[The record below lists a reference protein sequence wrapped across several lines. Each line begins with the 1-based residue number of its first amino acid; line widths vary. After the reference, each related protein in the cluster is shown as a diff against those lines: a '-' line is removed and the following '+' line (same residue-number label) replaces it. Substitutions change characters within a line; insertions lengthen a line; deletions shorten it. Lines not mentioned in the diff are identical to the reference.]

1 MYLSLFI
8 SAFAAATILP
18 AQSEALLAYQ
28 VSISPD
34 AVVQLVAIATL
45 GNVLGATF
53 NWWLG
58 RLTENLRATKWFPV
72 NQKTAPQSRAILWTL
87 WSLFFVVKLG
97 TNYWRSNYGS
107 RRNIARATFVL
118 CTASDCCKVRSL
130 CSCRG
135 TCSLSSLIV
144 WMVAIYIPFI
154 IANCSVTAP
163 HQCRIYRTYVAV

>member
-34 AVVQLVAIATL
+34 AVVQLVAVATL

-58 RLTENLRATKWFPV
+58 RLTENLRAKKWFPV
-72 NQKTAPQSRAILWTL
+72 NEKQLQKAERFYGRYGRYSLLLSWVPIIGDPITLVAGILREPLLSFVLLVTIAKCARYV
-87 WSLFFVVKLG
+87 FVVGL
-97 TNYWRSNYGS
+97 
-107 RRNIARATFVL
+107 AAFL
-118 CTASDCCKVRSL
+118 L
-130 CSCRG
+130 
-135 TCSLSSLIV
+135 
-144 WMVAIYIPFI
+144 
-154 IANCSVTAP
+154 
-163 HQCRIYRTYVAV
+163 

>member
-34 AVVQLVAIATL
+34 AVVQLIAVATL

-58 RLTENLRATKWFPV
+58 RLTENLRAKKWFPV
-72 NQKTAPQSRAILWTL
+72 NEKQLHKAERFYGRYGRYSLLLSWVPIIGDPITRVAGILREPLLSFVLLVTIAKCARYV
-87 WSLFFVVKLG
+87 FVVGL
-97 TNYWRSNYGS
+97 
-107 RRNIARATFVL
+107 AAFL
-118 CTASDCCKVRSL
+118 L
-130 CSCRG
+130 
-135 TCSLSSLIV
+135 
-144 WMVAIYIPFI
+144 
-154 IANCSVTAP
+154 
-163 HQCRIYRTYVAV
+163 

>member
-72 NQKTAPQSRAILWTL
+72 NEKQLQKAERFYGRYGRYSLLLSWVPIIGDPITIVAGILREPLLSFVLLVTIAKCARYV
-87 WSLFFVVKLG
+87 FVVGL
-97 TNYWRSNYGS
+97 
-107 RRNIARATFVL
+107 AAFL
-118 CTASDCCKVRSL
+118 L
-130 CSCRG
+130 
-135 TCSLSSLIV
+135 
-144 WMVAIYIPFI
+144 
-154 IANCSVTAP
+154 
-163 HQCRIYRTYVAV
+163 